1 MREAQK
7 LLEALER
14 DGYARLKWAVLKEE
28 GLCPFSL
35 PALLMGK
42 WAVLRI
48 ACHMILDKGGASEE
62 RGGSF
67 SMERFM
73 KMKEAANG

>member
-1 MREAQK
+1 MEPRK

-14 DGYARLKWAVLKEE
+14 DSYARLKWAVLMEE

-35 PALLMGK
+35 PALFMGK
-42 WAVLRI
+42 RAVLRH
-48 ACHMILDKGGASEE
+48 ACHMILDRGISPAEDS
-62 RGGSF
+62 GGSF